1 MALNLSY
8 AHVQSPTYPTYR
20 EGGGPWV
27 HGRWLIVL
35 ITRNRLMQ
43 GIVDLD
49 IYRKFLF
56 SCNNQSSIYMLIP
69 NCVAASY
76 RSCSARKDLC

>member
-1 MALNLSY
+1 MVLSLSY
-8 AHVQSPTYPTYR
+8 AHVQIPTYPTYR

-35 ITRNRLMQ
+35 ITGNRLMQ

-49 IYRKFLF
+49 IYRKFI
-56 SCNNQSSIYMLIP
+56 SRCNKQLTY
-69 NCVAASY
+69 
-76 RSCSARKDLC
+76 